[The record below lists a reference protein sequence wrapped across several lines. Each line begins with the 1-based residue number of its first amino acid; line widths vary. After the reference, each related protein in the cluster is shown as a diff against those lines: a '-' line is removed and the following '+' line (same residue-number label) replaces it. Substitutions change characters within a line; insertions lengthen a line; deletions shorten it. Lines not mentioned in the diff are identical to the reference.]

1 MRGKYYKEKY
11 RVIWQNRNVGWIY
24 LREMKIYVHTNTCV
38 QIFIAPLFV
47 IAPNW
52 EQPTCTLTEE

>member
-24 LREMKIYVHTNTCV
+24 LREMKIYVT
-38 QIFIAPLFV
+38 QIPVYKYL
-47 IAPNW
+47 
-52 EQPTCTLTEE
+52 